1 MRAWVGYPF
10 GTDVPELLVALDRDI
25 GSSRLRVKGYSQ
37 RLTDVGPF
45 QAAAGLV
52 SSFSLAIKG
61 EDFMDPYFRDGAR
74 ATLFFPLLGNT
85 SSVSAGWENQ
95 ESATLATGVS
105 DARPVRRIRDGS
117 LASVTV
123 LLRPQ
128 LGELL
133 GAGLSAR
140 FEAEA
145 GVIDDGYARWI
156 FGVALD
162 GQKPGAPWAWKAKVG
177 GALAAGTLPAQRLVL
192 PSGLGYLSPACHGDD
207 SSASASSFAASRMSL
222 RSMAD
227 WLHS

>member
-1 MRAWVGYPF
+1 
-10 GTDVPELLVALDRDI
+10 
-25 GSSRLRVKGYSQ
+25 
-37 RLTDVGPF
+37 
-45 QAAAGLV
+45 
-52 SSFSLAIKG
+52 
-61 EDFMDPYFRDGAR
+61 
-74 ATLFFPLLGNT
+74 T

-105 DARPVRRIRDGS
+105 DARPVRPIRDGS

-162 GQKPGAPWAWKAKVG
+162 GQKPGAPWAWKAEVG

-192 PSGLGYLSPACHGDD
+192 LGGRHTVPGYPFRPWGGDQGFLVRLLGSRQVLGRWLNVRAFATAGWVGITSVSAEAAERFGATRSDGLRPSLGVGIGFLNDALRVDVGRGLDD
-207 SSASASSFAASRMSL
+207 GVWEWMISVNPDLWPML
-222 RSMAD
+222 
-227 WLHS
+227 